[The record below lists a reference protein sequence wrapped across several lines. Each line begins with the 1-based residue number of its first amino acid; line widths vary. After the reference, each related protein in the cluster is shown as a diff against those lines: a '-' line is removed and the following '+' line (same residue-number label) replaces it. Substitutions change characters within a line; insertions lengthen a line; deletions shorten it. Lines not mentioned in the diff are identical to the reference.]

1 MKSRSKWVIALLILS
16 AICVQGWTVWGQRQG
31 APSTQWEYTLKF
43 LGNPEQQG
51 TAILNEFGMQ
61 GWELVTVSDG
71 RAYFKRQ
78 KK

>member
-1 MKSRSKWVIALLILS
+1 MRLRSNWVLVVLVLV
-16 AICVQGWTVWGQRQG
+16 AISVSGWTALGQRQG
-31 APSTQWEYTLKF
+31 ATSTQWEYMLKP
-43 LGNPEQQG
+43 LGVPEREVPP
-51 TAILNEFGMQ
+51 ILNELGMQ